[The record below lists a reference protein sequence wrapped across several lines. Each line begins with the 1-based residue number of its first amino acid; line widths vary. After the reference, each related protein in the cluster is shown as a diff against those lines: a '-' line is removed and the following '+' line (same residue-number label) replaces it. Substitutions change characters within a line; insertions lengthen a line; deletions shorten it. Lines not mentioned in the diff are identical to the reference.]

1 MILYG
6 SDVYTLFTLYV
17 MRATRRRTGTPRW
30 RRRCSTA
37 RASRSTGSAGAATRP
52 SACWAAA
59 WPTASPAGSSRSPPS
74 STPRARAAPAV
85 GCAAPCRG
93 RCCAAPHAQP
103 CPLFVSHAPLSITP
117 GSAPRQAH
125 RDGDAARRAWA
136 HGGRRALHPR
146 RVVTRLTCRDQRAL
160 SQRCSV
166 RPCLRVCCGLWSAVK
181 YEPSRKIPYH
191 HYSLKPYSFHLQT
204 GRSNIIT
211 VPKGGGETG

>member
-85 GCAAPCRG
+85 GCVAPCRG
-93 RCCAAPHAQP
+93 RCCAAPQTQP

-146 RVVTRLTCRDQRAL
+146 RVIVTRVTCRDQRAL
-160 SQRCSV
+160 SQRSSV
-166 RPCLRVCCGLWSAVK
+166 RPCPRVCWLVERG
-181 YEPSRKIPYH
+181 
-191 HYSLKPYSFHLQT
+191 QM
-204 GRSNIIT
+204 
-211 VPKGGGETG
+211 